1 METTMLAT
9 EQKKAHLSLK
19 VDLSKKDALKRIA
32 EKRERSV
39 HFLLNEAVQKFI
51 DEENER
57 LAYEEYV
64 EKRVM
69 TAYDEFMA
77 EGSKGTPAD
86 EFYAELEAELFSK

>member
-1 METTMLAT
+1 MEMTMLAT

-32 EKRERSV
+32 EKRDRSV

-69 TAYDEFMA
+69 KAYNEFKSGKSQPIPAEEVYRELDELLN
-77 EGSKGTPAD
+77 S
-86 EFYAELEAELFSK
+86 